1 MLLKIA
7 DDEDFRRSEFN
18 PAFVLMQYLGYLRRD
33 PDDPPDHTDA
43 GYIFWLQKLDQFGG
57 DWRAAEMV
65 RAFISSIEYRARF
78 NEPAKEASLGE
89 PFTLLFRETAVV
101 LPDKLKVSFID
112 LGHDS
117 RCPRD
122 TQCPVPGGVNILL
135 RATKPGGDTARFIL
149 RIAGGVP
156 RPHPAN
162 PPVSAL
168 GYRFRLLQL
177 DPEPPH
183 GLQSPPFQALLL
195 VERE

>member
-1 MLLKIA
+1 M
-7 DDEDFRRSEFN
+7 
-18 PAFVLMQYLGYLRRD
+18 
-33 PDDPPDHTDA
+33 
-43 GYIFWLQKLDQFGG
+43 
-57 DWRAAEMV
+57 
-65 RAFISSIEYRARF
+65 
-78 NEPAKEASLGE
+78 KEASLGE

-149 RIAGGVP
+149 RIVGGVP

-162 PPVSAL
+162 PPISAL
-168 GYRFRLLQL
+168 GYRFRIL
-177 DPEPPH
+177 
-183 GLQSPPFQALLL
+183 
-195 VERE
+195 